1 MTPRRNEVHAFIS
14 YSRTDKNFA
23 RRLARDIGS
32 LGANVWIDN
41 QDIEPGEAWTDEIQR
56 GLDKATVMVLILS
69 PEAMASKYVTAE
81 WLYFI
86 ENDKPIIPVLHQ
98 ATVINFQLRPI
109 QYVDFQTLD
118 YTIAFQHLRKRLLG
132 DDDTEGKRPPQTI
145 TPGNVRKL
153 YTRKSLK
160 SHKDS
165 VRSIA
170 FSPDS
175 KLLASA
181 SDDRTVRLWHT
192 TGRKSSRIKGIG
204 HEKAVNTVAF
214 SPNGTLFASGSDD
227 RTVRV
232 WNVEKNICII
242 ALSGHTGPITG
253 LAYSPAAALLAS
265 CSEDHTIRLWNV
277 RNQTPEGIL
286 GTHDGAT
293 DVAFSPEGATL
304 ASGGMDRRVRLWA
317 MEDPAERRE
326 VAEIETSDGVHCL
339 AFSPDGT
346 HIAIGLF
353 SAGLAMI
360 NVEKCEIVETV
371 YYADFNA
378 NCVRGVAFSP
388 DGQLLAVGT
397 LDGKVRLWNAER
409 LCDGKQSRALR
420 SLDEHEV
427 GVTGVAFSSDG
438 TVLASASHDST
449 IRLWATR
456 K

>member
-1 MTPRRNEVHAFIS
+1 MTPQCNDVHVFIS
-14 YSRTDKNFA
+14 YSRTNKQFA
-23 RRLARDIGS
+23 RRLARDIGRF
-32 LGANVWIDN
+32 GADVWIDTD
-41 QDIEPGEAWTDEIQR
+41 DIEPGEAWTDEIQR
-56 GLDKATVMVLILS
+56 GLEQSTVMVLVLS
-69 PEAMASKYVTAE
+69 PDAMASKYVTAE
-81 WLYFI
+81 WLYFV
-86 ENDKPIIPVLHQ
+86 ENDKPVIPVLHQ

-118 YTIAFQHLRKRLLG
+118 YTAAFQQLRKRLLG
-132 DDDTEGKRPPQTI
+132 DDDAEGKRPPPPI
-145 TPGNVRKL
+145 APGNVRKL

-165 VRSIA
+165 VRSVT

-232 WNVEKNICII
+232 WNVEKNICIT
-242 ALSGHTGPITG
+242 ALVGHTGPITG

-265 CSEDHTIRLWNV
+265 CGEDHTIRLWNV
-277 RNQTPEGIL
+277 RDQTPAGTL
-286 GTHDGAT
+286 GAHDGAT
-293 DVAFSPEGATL
+293 GVAFSPDGATL
-304 ASGGMDRRVRLWA
+304 ASGGMDRCVRLWA
-317 MEDPAERRE
+317 MEDEAERRE
-326 VAEIETSDGVHCL
+326 VAVIETSDSVYCL

-346 HIAIGLF
+346 HIAVGLF

-360 NVEKCEIVETV
+360 NIEQAAVVETV

-388 DGQLLAVGT
+388 DGRLLAVGT
-397 LDGKVRLWNAER
+397 LDGKVRLWNAQR
-409 LCDGKQSRALR
+409 LRDGKKSRALR
-420 SLDEHEV
+420 ALDEHDV

-449 IRLWATR
+449 IRLWITR